1 MHICTYTHIFIWIF
15 FLANIRV
22 SCLMFMEDSSSQA
35 HLPYQDPQ
43 IHLSATRFLK
53 IYKRRGPCCIAVV
66 VVFYSILL
74 IPFQGT
80 VADEAVY
87 EIHSFGLELQSC
99 HCQNRDPI
107 NPTLQSQ
114 IFQTYQPLGSNDRKH
129 SKPFGVLQDIVPLV
143 N

>member
-1 MHICTYTHIFIWIF
+1 MHIHTYLHMDF
-15 FLANIRV
+15 FSSQYKSV
-22 SCLMFMEDSSSQA
+22 VLMFMEGSSSQA

-53 IYKRRGPCCIAVV
+53 IYKRRGPCCITVV

-87 EIHSFGLELQSC
+87 EIHSFGLEL
-99 HCQNRDPI
+99 
-107 NPTLQSQ
+107 
-114 IFQTYQPLGSNDRKH
+114 
-129 SKPFGVLQDIVPLV
+129 
-143 N
+143 